1 MRIEESLAIGGAL
14 ADSSRLLIL
23 GTLLA
28 GPRCVEELAMD
39 LALAPSTVSFHLKKL
54 RLAGLVTLKKEQY
67 YSMYALA
74 PEARAITIGDLLG
87 FDRPD
92 SDKLSDRQDAEGA
105 KVLGTFFVE
114 GRLAK
119 MPAQKRKR
127 DAVLEEFAAPFT
139 PGAEYSEPQVD
150 AAISA
155 LYADYCLVRRLLV
168 DEGYF
173 RRHSGIYERTDRPA
187 LQRLPQRKAPA
198 DEATK
203 EGTGEGMG
211 ENPTPG
217 GDADTPARRASLR
230 RAYEERSKQA
240 GVFRV
245 VNTANGR
252 VMLGSAL
259 DLHAPLNRVKFE
271 LDQAICWNAEL
282 KRDLETFG
290 RDRFAIEVV
299 ETVEPRDDPGFDPAK
314 ELEVLERKHLS
325 SLDWTTAYNKDDR
338 IRYP

>member
-1 MRIEESLAIGGAL
+1 
-14 ADSSRLLIL
+14 
-23 GTLLA
+23 
-28 GPRCVEELAMD
+28 
-39 LALAPSTVSFHLKKL
+39 VSFHLKKL
-54 RLAGLVTLKKEQY
+54 RLAGLVTLKREQY

-74 PEARAITIGDLLG
+74 TGAQAITVRDLLG

-92 SDKLSDRQDAEGA
+92 ADLRSGRQDAERT
-105 KVLGTFFVE
+105 KVLGTFFV
-114 GRLAK
+114 GRRLTK
-119 MPAQKRKR
+119 IPAQKRKR
-127 DAVLEEFAAPFT
+127 DIVLEEFAALFT
-139 PGAEYSEPQVD
+139 PGAEYGEPQVD

-173 RRHSGIYERTDRPA
+173 RRQAGVYERTNKPA
-187 LQRLPQRKAPA
+187 PRELPEQKASTG
-198 DEATK
+198 EVMK

-211 ENPTPG
+211 EHMSPA
-217 GDADTPARRASLR
+217 GDTDTRARRASLR

-252 VMLGSAL
+252 IMLGSAL

-271 LDQAICWNAEL
+271 LDQAVCWNAGL

-290 RDRFAIEVV
+290 RDSFAIEVV
-299 ETVEPRDDPGFDPAK
+299 ETVEPRDDPDFDPAK
-314 ELEVLERKHLS
+314 ELEVLELKHLS

>member
-1 MRIEESLAIGGAL
+1 MDLNESLRLAEAL
-14 ADSSRLLIL
+14 ADRSRLRLL
-23 GTLLA
+23 NRLLA
-28 GPRCVEELAMD
+28 GPRCVEELAED

-67 YSMYALA
+67 YSMHALA
-74 PEARAITIGDLLG
+74 AEAQAITIRDLLG
-87 FDRPD
+87 FDKPDADERP
-92 SDKLSDRQDAEGA
+92 DRQDAQRVR
-105 KVLGTFFVE
+105 VLGTFFRG
-114 GRLAK
+114 GRLTK

-127 DAVLEEFAAPFT
+127 DVVLEELAALFT

-150 AAISA
+150 AAISTV
-155 LYADYCLVRRLLV
+155 YADYCLVRRLLV

-173 RRHSGIYERTDRPA
+173 RRQAGVYGRTDKPA
-187 LQRLPQRKAPA
+187 RQELPERKACA
-198 DEATK
+198 GEVMR

-211 ENPTPG
+211 ESMSPA
-217 GDADTPARRASLR
+217 GDTRARRASLR

-252 VMLGSAL
+252 IMLGSAL

-271 LDQAICWNAEL
+271 LDQALCWNAEL

-290 RDRFAIEVV
+290 RDSFAIEVV
-299 ETVEPRDDPGFDPAK
+299 ETVEPRDDPDFDPAK
-314 ELEVLERKHLS
+314 ELEVLELKHLS